1 MFIRHQ
7 GVPIVPHPV
16 SVRSSASRPSRLSSW
31 PALGARYAYYK
42 YQEYLAAKTL
52 PPAVSLT
59 VDVVGKIWNLP
70 NTALGLVVG
79 GAGYVV
85 GKVGYALGLYSGN
98 PSIQFG
104 HNGIQFL
111 DNPFIAEDG
120 ALTLGN
126 AISYSEG
133 IKPGNTGAYDDK
145 SVPYGRHEEAHTY
158 QSQVLGPAFI
168 PTYLLTGKPGHVSHP
183 LERAAQNYGRG
194 NGHWWP
200 W

>member
-1 MFIRHQ
+1 MFPFQFLSDLREQ
-7 GVPIVPHPV
+7 GTKPLTPISNQRGVT
-16 SVRSSASRPSRLSSW
+16 
-31 PALGARYAYYK
+31 
-42 YQEYLAAKTL
+42 YLVMMFSLQKHLTAKTL
-52 PPAVSLT
+52 HPAVSLT
-59 VDVVGKIWNLP
+59 IDVVGKIWNLP
-70 NTALGLVVG
+70 NTALGLVAG

-111 DNPFIAEDG
+111 DNPFMLEGG

-133 IKPGNTGAYDDK
+133 IKPGNTGDYDDK
-145 SVPYGRHEEAHTY
+145 SVPYGLHEEAHTY

-168 PTYLLTGKPGHVSHP
+168 PTYLSNGLPSRHHP
-183 LERAAQNYGRG
+183 FEHAAQQWAKEK
-194 NGHWWP
+194 GHWWP